1 MSNAGDA
8 NARRRE
14 IGQERRE
21 RTRRRLLA
29 AAARV
34 VAEMGENKATIDDFI
49 QAAEVARGTFYNY
62 YTTRDDLIAD
72 LWVQVG
78 RNPMQEIQ
86 RASATLTDPA
96 ERLCAI
102 IRMVLRRA
110 AADPTWGW
118 LVYALSADR
127 DSVNDDLLTYPGP
140 DLLAG
145 RQSGRLQFDDLTT
158 ATDLLVGAVRAA
170 LRGQLDEGR
179 PPSHGVELCIMLM
192 RALGLDGPE
201 AHRLARQP
209 LPA

>member
-1 MSNAGDA
+1 MSNTMDA

-34 VAEMGENKATIDDFI
+34 VAERGENKATIDDFI

-62 YTTRDDLIAD
+62 YTTRDELIAD
-72 LWVQVG
+72 LWMQVG

-86 RASATLTDPA
+86 RAGATLADPA
-96 ERLCAI
+96 ERLCAT

-110 AADPTWGW
+110 AEDPTWGW

-127 DSVNDDLLTYPGP
+127 ESVNDDLLTFPGP
-140 DLLAG
+140 DLLVG
-145 RQSGRLQFDDLTT
+145 RQTGRLAFDDLST
-158 ATDLLVGAVRAA
+158 AKDLLVGSVRAA
-170 LRGQLDEGR
+170 LRGQMSEGR
-179 PPSHGVELCIMLM
+179 PATHAGDLCVMLM
-192 RALGLDGPE
+192 RALGLEEQE
-201 AHRLARQP
+201 ARHLSGKP
-209 LPA
+209 LPE